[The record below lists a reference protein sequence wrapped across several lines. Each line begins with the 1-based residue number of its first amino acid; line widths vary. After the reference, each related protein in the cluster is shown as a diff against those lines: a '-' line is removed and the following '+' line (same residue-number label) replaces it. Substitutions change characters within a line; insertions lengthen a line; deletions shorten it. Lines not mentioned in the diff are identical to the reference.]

1 MFYLSDDGD
10 IGYGECIGA
19 GDTFDSQD
27 GLLAVMRAREFGKD
41 DATELYN
48 SFAGTVGFTDVKPWK
63 ATCKN
68 VPYAAAAIWKAIQ
81 RFNNESEGYIAT
93 PIPSSEFGLS
103 EASGPIITVTSV
115 DGGGAVTGI
124 SKPDGTIVAALDGD
138 NADYEVG
145 PKAPE
150 ESETMKK
157 TTKRK
162 GLAAKVQDALAKP
175 AKKAAKGPKTGKAA
189 PKSLKA
195 GKTTRKAAGAST
207 GKHRDGTKRER
218 LIGMLKRKDGASVQ
232 EIMEAFGW
240 LAHTCRGLISTL
252 NSKGEVKITGERDGK
267 RGHIYKAA

>member
-207 GKHRDGTKRER
+207 GKHRDGTKRTQV
-218 LIGMLKRKDGASVQ
+218 LSMIGRKDGASV
-232 EIMEAFGW
+232 EELMGAFGW
-240 LAHTCRGLISTL
+240 KRHSVRGYLSTL
-252 NSKGEVKITGERDGK
+252 GSQGVKFTTERDDK
-267 RGHIYKAA
+267 RGHVYKAA